1 MLGAGFWGC
10 RKPGLGL
17 LGPWGKGKGEAGM
30 GRRKGKMRKWRAG
43 GRGWPVPPRHHG
55 TSAHAVRFEL
65 GVCTERACAYLKYL
79 QDDGARKRMGRAWL
93 DKMAEPKTMV

>member
-1 MLGAGFWGC
+1 MGLQKARTGAPGALGE
-10 RKPGLGL
+10 R
-17 LGPWGKGKGEAGM
+17 E
-30 GRRKGKMRKWRAG
+30 
-43 GRGWPVPPRHHG
+43 GRGRDGEEEGEDEKVEGWGQGVAGATPQPHRG

>member
-1 MLGAGFWGC
+1 MGLQKARTGAPGALGE
-10 RKPGLGL
+10 R
-17 LGPWGKGKGEAGM
+17 E
-30 GRRKGKMRKWRAG
+30 
-43 GRGWPVPPRHHG
+43 GRGKDGEEEGEDEKVEGWGQGVAGATPQLHRG